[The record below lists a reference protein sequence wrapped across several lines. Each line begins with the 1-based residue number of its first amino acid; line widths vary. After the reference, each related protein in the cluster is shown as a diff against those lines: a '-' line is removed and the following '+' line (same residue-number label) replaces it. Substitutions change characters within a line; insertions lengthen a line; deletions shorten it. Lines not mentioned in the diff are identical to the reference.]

1 MTGQT
6 RSPTKR
12 CLVLVRV
19 MPDAAPE
26 VPTEPAGYIFIRKS
40 RGLVTYLSLPGAH
53 MTRCGESPS
62 EAIARILQ
70 SQTNLSVKPESFRF
84 IGDFLTTKLTHLF
97 TADVPVSEIPWLDE
111 GREDFMPLYL
121 RQDEF
126 RCAFAEG
133 RLKMS
138 HYQYL
143 IDAGLFSP
151 PEQVA
156 A

>member
-1 MTGQT
+1 MAVQNK
-6 RSPTKR
+6 SPKQR

-19 MPDAAPE
+19 MPDAVHEMSAE
-26 VPTEPAGYIFIRKS
+26 PTGYIFIRKS
-40 RGLVTYLSLPGAH
+40 RGLTTYLSLPGAH
-53 MTRCGESPS
+53 MTRCGEQPS

-70 SQTNLSVKPESFRF
+70 SQTRLSAKPEAFQF
-84 IGDFLTTKLTHLF
+84 VGDFLTTKLTHLF
-97 TADVPVSEIPWLDE
+97 TVNIPVSEIPWLDE

-121 RQDEF
+121 KQIEF
-126 RCAFAEG
+126 QSAFTEG
-133 RLKMS
+133 RLKIS

-143 IDAGLFSP
+143 IDARLFSP